1 MIPTSDFGALRAFVA
16 VAEALSFSR
25 AAKSLGVSSSA
36 LTQGVR
42 RIEDRMG
49 ARLLNRTTRSVSLT
63 EAGQALYDR
72 VRPAIDELGTVM
84 SMDPGVTG
92 QLTGTVRINA
102 FRIAADLFLTPML
115 ARFARDHPGVVL
127 DVTLD
132 DNVVDIVAAGY
143 DAAIRL
149 GELIERDMV
158 ALRLGPELR
167 QVAVAA
173 PSYLAEHGAPV
184 TPRDLLAHNCIRWRW
199 PGHERPYAWEFCE
212 DGRWFAVEVSGSLI
226 ASSREFGVRAAV
238 DGVGVAFAVEEA
250 IAPFVED
257 NRLVRLLEP
266 WSAPFPGFHLCYPQQ
281 RNMAPALRAFVDA
294 LRSPYIVPA

>member
-25 AAKSLGVSSSA
+25 AAESLGVSSSA
-36 LTQGVR
+36 LTQAVR
-42 RIEDRMG
+42 RLEDRID
-49 ARLLNRTTRSVSLT
+49 ATLLNRTTRSVSLT
-63 EAGQALYDR
+63 ERGKALYDR

-84 SMDPGVTG
+84 DRDHGGTG
-92 QLTGTVRINA
+92 QLTGTVRIHA

-115 ARFARDHPGVVL
+115 ARFAHDHPSVVL

-132 DNVVDIVAAGY
+132 DAVIDIVAAGY

-149 GELIERDMV
+149 GEVIERDMV

-173 PSYLAEHGAPV
+173 PSYLAEHGAPP

-212 DGRWFAVEVSGSLI
+212 AGRWFAVDVSGSLI
-226 ASSREFGVRAAV
+226 ANSREFGVRAAV

-250 IAPFVED
+250 ISAFVEEG
-257 NRLVRLLEP
+257 RLVRLLEP
-266 WSAPFPGFHLCYPQQ
+266 WSAPFPGFYLCYAQQ
-281 RNMAPALRAFVDA
+281 RNMAAALRAFIDV
-294 LRSPYIVPA
+294 LQS